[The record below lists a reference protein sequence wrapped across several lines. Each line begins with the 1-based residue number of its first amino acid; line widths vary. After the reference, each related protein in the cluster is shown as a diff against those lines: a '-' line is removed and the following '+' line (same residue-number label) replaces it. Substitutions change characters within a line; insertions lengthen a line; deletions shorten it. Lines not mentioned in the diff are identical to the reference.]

1 MIIFNHYFQ
10 VIKALRI
17 TIDIEAKT
25 AYNTLLQLRL
35 GATILK
41 KIFHNIIGNLHRNML
56 VSYEGGGEKI
66 NL

>member
-41 KIFHNIIGNLHRNML
+41 KIFHNIIGNLHRKY
-56 VSYEGGGEKI
+56 VSS
-66 NL
+66 L